1 MKSKL
6 GIEVIDAHA
15 HFMTAESMKAWSQR
29 GRSMTSFEKRTQT
42 RTDMKTHRVS
52 KRRFRCWSKVGQ

>member
-15 HFMTAESMKAWSQR
+15 HFMTAGSMKAWSQR
-29 GRSMTSFEKRTQT
+29 GRA
-42 RTDMKTHRVS
+42 
-52 KRRFRCWSKVGQ
+52 